1 MSTEIFDSLFAKN
14 NAEAIEFANDALH
27 NKAYELIQQ
36 RKVEVAQNLFNQ
48 EVSEEEE

>member
-1 MSTEIFDSLFAKN
+1 MSTEIFDSLFTGNKSQTLDLVN
-14 NAEAIEFANDALH
+14 GALQ

>member
-14 NAEAIEFANDALH
+14 NADAIEFANDSLR

-36 RKVEVAQNLFNQ
+36 RKIAVAQNLFNQ
-48 EVSEEEE
+48 EVSEEDE